1 MKALNKMCLT
11 LTGSKTPL
19 MEVWLYIFTNHTLY
33 GGILMKKLTTK
44 KKVALTALALVSPGI
59 ITLSSSYIDASHP
72 VEAKQTTTSNTTNPV
87 NQKLPNIKILATG
100 GTIAGTGSTS
110 TQTTGYQAGVLTP
123 DQLIEAVPTLKDIAN
138 ISTEQVA
145 RIDSGTSNTN
155 AVMVKLAK
163 EVQKELDDPK
173 CDGVVITHGT
183 DTMEETAYFLNL
195 TVHSDKP
202 IVVVGAMRP
211 STSISADGPLNLYN
225 AVALASFKEA
235 RGKGVLISMNDKI
248 GSARDTFKTNTTDVD
263 AFTNPELGSIGIM
276 QGGNPYFYNLPIKK
290 HTTESD
296 FDIRK
301 ITEDNLHRVDIVY
314 SHANDDR
321 VIVDAAVAAGAKGI
335 IHAGT
340 GNGSIHEKTLPG
352 LQDAVKNGV
361 VIVRDTRV
369 PEGMVTHEQI
379 DEDNHFVNSDNINP
393 QKARILLMLALTKTE
408 DPNKIQEYFNE
419 Y

>member
-1 MKALNKMCLT
+1 
-11 LTGSKTPL
+11 
-19 MEVWLYIFTNHTLY
+19 
-33 GGILMKKLTTK
+33 MKKLTTK
-44 KKVALTALALVSPGI
+44 KKVALTALTLMAPGI
-59 ITLSSSYIDASHP
+59 IIISSSYTDVSHP
-72 VEAKQTTTSNTTNPV
+72 VEAKQIITSNTTNPV
-87 NQKLPNIKILATG
+87 KKKLPNIKILATG

-123 DQLIEAVPTLKDIAN
+123 DQLIEAVPGLKDVAN

-145 RIDSGTSNTN
+145 NIDSGTSNTD
-155 AVMVKLAK
+155 ALMVKLAK
-163 EVQKELDDPK
+163 EVHKALDDPE

-202 IVVVGAMRP
+202 IVLVGAMRP
-211 STSISADGPLNLYN
+211 STSLSADGPLNLYN
-225 AVALASFKEA
+225 AVILAGSKEA
-235 RGKGVLISMNDKI
+235 RDKGVMISMNGKI
-248 GSARDTFKTNTTDVD
+248 GSARYTFKTNTTDVD
-263 AFTNPELGSIGIM
+263 AFDNPELGSLGYI
-276 QGGNPYFYNLPIKK
+276 QGGKPYFYNVPTKK

-321 VIVDAAVAAGAKGI
+321 VMVDAAVAAGAKGI

-340 GNGSIHEKTLPG
+340 GNGSINEKTLPG
-352 LQDAVKNGV
+352 LQDAVKKGV
-361 VIVRDTRV
+361 VVVRDTRV
-369 PEGMVTHEQI
+369 PEGMVTHEQT
-379 DEDNHFVNSDNINP
+379 DEDNHFVNSGNINP
-393 QKARILLMLALTKTE
+393 QKARILLMLVLTKTE

>member
-1 MKALNKMCLT
+1 
-11 LTGSKTPL
+11 
-19 MEVWLYIFTNHTLY
+19 
-33 GGILMKKLTTK
+33 MKKLTTK
-44 KKVALTALALVSPGI
+44 KKAALTALALMSSGVITVSSHY
-59 ITLSSSYIDASHP
+59 TFASNP
-72 VEAKQTTTSNTTNPV
+72 VEAKQTTAATTTTPV
-87 NQKLPNIKILATG
+87 KKSLPNIKVLATG

-123 DQLIEAVPTLKDIAN
+123 DQLIEAVPALKDTAN
-138 ISTEQVA
+138 ISAEQVA

-173 CDGVVITHGT
+173 CDGIVITHGT

-202 IVVVGAMRP
+202 IIMVGSMRP
-211 STSISADGPLNLYN
+211 STSLSADGPLNLYN
-225 AVALASFKEA
+225 AVVLAGSKEA
-235 RGKGVLISMNDKI
+235 RGKGVLISMNGKI
-248 GSARDTFKTNTTDVD
+248 GSARDIFKTNTTDVD
-263 AFTNPELGSIGIM
+263 AFDNPELGYLGFM
-276 QGGNPYFYNLPIKK
+276 QGDKPHFYNLPIKK
-290 HTTESD
+290 HTTESE
-296 FDIRK
+296 FDIRH
-301 ITEDNLHRVDIVY
+301 INEDNLPRVDIVY

-321 VIVDAAVAAGAKGI
+321 VMVDAAVAAGAKGI

-352 LQDAVKNGV
+352 LQDAVKKSV
-361 VIVRDTRV
+361 AVVRDTRV
-369 PEGMVTHEQI
+369 PEGMVTPEQI
-379 DEDNHFVNSDNINP
+379 DVDNHFINSDNINP

-408 DPNKIQEYFNE
+408 DPNKIQEFFNK